1 MFFVAYGLAP
11 RSACAATVVWMKKR
25 VDTVIADQGLAP
37 SRSAAARSVRAGQVR
52 VGSDGPVL
60 VRPSDLVETDAD
72 LVVTGGDA
80 YVSRGGEKLANAL
93 DALPALD
100 PAGRT
105 CLDIGAS
112 TGGFTDCLLQRG
124 AKQVMALDV
133 GHGQL
138 DWRLRNDER
147 VRVVEDF
154 NARELSPDLFDLQP
168 DLVTVD
174 VSFISLTKIL
184 APVASSA
191 AAGFDLLAMVKPQFE
206 LGRKRV
212 GRGGVV
218 RDPADRAE
226 AILMV
231 AEAARAEGLHVRGF
245 AASGLTG
252 PKGNRET
259 FIWCD
264 RDGPEPDSLESALA
278 EVEV

>member
-1 MFFVAYGLAP
+1 MRP
-11 RSACAATVVWMKKR
+11 CAATVLLMKKR
-25 VDTVIADQGLAP
+25 VDTVIAERGLAP

-72 LVVTGGDA
+72 LVVAGGDV

-93 DALPALD
+93 DALPGLD
-100 PAGRT
+100 PSGRT

-124 AKQVMALDV
+124 AEQVMALDV

-154 NARELSPDLFDLQP
+154 NAREMAPEMFDIRPDF
-168 DLVTVD
+168 VTVD
-174 VSFISLTKIL
+174 VSFISLRKLL
-184 APVASSA
+184 APIVASA
-191 AAGFDLLAMVKPQFE
+191 AEEFDLLAMVKPQFE

-218 RDPADRAE
+218 RDPDDRTE
-226 AILMV
+226 AVLMV
-231 AEAARAEGLHVRGF
+231 AEAARSEGLHVRGF
-245 AASGLTG
+245 SSSGLTG

-264 RDGPEPDSLESALA
+264 RNGSEPDSLEAALA
-278 EVEV
+278 EVEI

>member
-1 MFFVAYGLAP
+1 MFSVAGGIAP
-11 RSACAATVVWMKKR
+11 GGACVATVVWMKKR
-25 VDTVIADQGLAP
+25 VDTVIADRGLAP

-60 VRPSDLVETDAD
+60 LRPSDLVETDAD

-93 DALPALD
+93 DALPDLD

-138 DWRLRNDER
+138 DWRLRNDDR

-154 NARELSPDLFDLQP
+154 NARELSPDLFDRQP
-168 DLVTVD
+168 DLVTMD

-184 APVASSA
+184 APVVSSA
-191 AAGFDLLAMVKPQFE
+191 ADAFDLLAMVKPQFE

-218 RDPADRAE
+218 RDPAARAE
-226 AILMV
+226 AVLMV

-264 RDGPEPDSLESALA
+264 REGPEPDSLESVLS

>member
-1 MFFVAYGLAP
+1 MFSVAGGIAP
-11 RSACAATVVWMKKR
+11 RGACVATVVWMKKR
-25 VDTVIADQGLAP
+25 VDTVIADRGLAP

-60 VRPSDLVETDAD
+60 LRPSDLVETDAD

-93 DALPALD
+93 DALPDLD

-112 TGGFTDCLLQRG
+112 SGGFTDCLLQRG

-138 DWRLRNDER
+138 DWRLRNDDR

-154 NARELSPDLFDLQP
+154 NARELSPDLFDRQP
-168 DLVTVD
+168 DLVTMD

-184 APVASSA
+184 APVVSSA
-191 AAGFDLLAMVKPQFE
+191 ADAFDLLAMVKPQFE

-218 RDPADRAE
+218 RDPAARAE
-226 AILMV
+226 AVLMV

-264 RDGPEPDSLESALA
+264 REGPEPDSLESALS

>member
-1 MFFVAYGLAP
+1 MFSVACGIAP
-11 RSACAATVVWMKKR
+11 RGACVATVVWMKKR
-25 VDTVIADQGLAP
+25 VDTVIADRGLAP

-60 VRPSDLVETDAD
+60 LRPSDLVETDAD
-72 LVVTGGDA
+72 LVLTGGDA

-93 DALPALD
+93 DALPGLD
-100 PAGRT
+100 PSGRT

-184 APVASSA
+184 APVVASA
-191 AAGFDLLAMVKPQFE
+191 AQAFDLLAMVKPQFE

-218 RDPADRAE
+218 RDPAARAE
-226 AILMV
+226 AVLMV
-231 AEAARAEGLHVRGF
+231 AEAARTEGLHVRGF

-264 RDGPEPDSLESALA
+264 REGPEPDSLESALS

>member
-1 MFFVAYGLAP
+1 VFSVAGGIAP
-11 RSACAATVVWMKKR
+11 RGACVATVVWMKKR
-25 VDTVIADQGLAP
+25 VDTVIADRGLAP

-60 VRPSDLVETDAD
+60 LRPSDLVETDAD

-93 DALPALD
+93 DALPGLD

-138 DWRLRNDER
+138 DWRLRNDDR

-154 NARELSPDLFDLQP
+154 NARELSPDLFDRQP
-168 DLVTVD
+168 DLVTMD

-184 APVASSA
+184 APVVSSA
-191 AAGFDLLAMVKPQFE
+191 ADAFDLLAMVKPQFE

-218 RDPADRAE
+218 RDPAARAE
-226 AILMV
+226 AVLMV

-264 RDGPEPDSLESALA
+264 REGPEPDSLESALS

>member
-1 MFFVAYGLAP
+1 
-11 RSACAATVVWMKKR
+11 MKKR
-25 VDTVIADQGLAP
+25 VDTVIAERGLAP

-52 VGSDGPVL
+52 IGPDGPVL
-60 VRPSDLVETDAD
+60 VRPSDLVAVDAD
-72 LVVTGGDA
+72 LVVEGGDA
-80 YVSRGGEKLANAL
+80 FVSRGGQKLANAI
-93 DALPALD
+93 DALPGVD
-100 PAGRT
+100 PTGRT

-124 AKQVMALDV
+124 AKRVMALDV

-147 VRVVEDF
+147 VVVVEDF
-154 NARELSPDLFDLQP
+154 NAREMTPGMFDIRP

-174 VSFISLTKIL
+174 VSFISVRKLLGPITHS
-184 APVASSA
+184 VAEDA
-191 AAGFDLLAMVKPQFE
+191 DLLVMVKPQFE

-218 RDPADRAE
+218 RDPANRAE
-226 AILMV
+226 AVIMV
-231 AEAARAEGLHVRGF
+231 AEAGIEEGLSVQGF

-259 FIWCD
+259 FIWFD
-264 RDGPEPDSLESALA
+264 REGPGLDSLPASLA
-278 EVEV
+278 EIEV

>member
-1 MFFVAYGLAP
+1 MFSVACGIAP
-11 RSACAATVVWMKKR
+11 RGACVATVVWMKKR
-25 VDTVIADQGLAP
+25 VDTVIADRGLAP

-60 VRPSDLVETDAD
+60 LRPSDLVETDAD
-72 LVVTGGDA
+72 LVLTGGDA

-93 DALPALD
+93 DALPGLD
-100 PAGRT
+100 PSGRT

-184 APVASSA
+184 APIVASA
-191 AAGFDLLAMVKPQFE
+191 AQAFDLLAMVKPQFE

-218 RDPADRAE
+218 RDPAARAE
-226 AILMV
+226 AVLMV
-231 AEAARAEGLHVRGF
+231 AEAARTEGLHVRGF

-264 RDGPEPDSLESALA
+264 REGPEPDSLESALS

>member
-1 MFFVAYGLAP
+1 
-11 RSACAATVVWMKKR
+11 MKKR
-25 VDTVIADQGLAP
+25 VDTVIADRGLAP

-60 VRPSDLVETDAD
+60 LRPSDLVETDAD
-72 LVVTGGDA
+72 LVLTGGDA

-93 DALPALD
+93 DALPGLD
-100 PAGRT
+100 PSGRT

-184 APVASSA
+184 APIVASA
-191 AAGFDLLAMVKPQFE
+191 AQAFDLLAMVKPQFE

-218 RDPADRAE
+218 RDPAARAE
-226 AILMV
+226 AVLMV
-231 AEAARAEGLHVRGF
+231 AEAARTEGLHVRGF

-264 RDGPEPDSLESALA
+264 REGPEPDSLESALS

>member
-1 MFFVAYGLAP
+1 MFSVACGIAP
-11 RSACAATVVWMKKR
+11 RGACVATVVWMKKR
-25 VDTVIADQGLAP
+25 VDTVIADRGLAP

-60 VRPSDLVETDAD
+60 LRPSDLVETDAD
-72 LVVTGGDA
+72 LVLTGGDA

-93 DALPALD
+93 DALPGLD
-100 PAGRT
+100 PSGRT

-154 NARELSPDLFDLQP
+154 NARELSPDLFDLRP

-184 APVASSA
+184 APIVASA
-191 AAGFDLLAMVKPQFE
+191 AQAFDLLAMVKPQFE

-218 RDPADRAE
+218 RDPAARAE
-226 AILMV
+226 AVLMV
-231 AEAARAEGLHVRGF
+231 AEAARTEGLHVRGF

-264 RDGPEPDSLESALA
+264 REGPEPDSLESALS